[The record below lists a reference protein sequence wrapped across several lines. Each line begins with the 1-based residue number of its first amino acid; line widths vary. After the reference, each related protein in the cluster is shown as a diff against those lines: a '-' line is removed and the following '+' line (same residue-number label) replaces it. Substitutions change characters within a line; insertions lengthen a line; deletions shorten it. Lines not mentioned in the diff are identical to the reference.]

1 MKLHKLYFGILMES
15 ARMMV
20 VHSLLLG
27 VLLFVVMKWGL
38 GQSNV
43 VAERRSILIAAVS
56 VIYMIVFGHG
66 LPVKVN
72 PI

>member
-1 MKLHKLYFGILMES
+1 M
-15 ARMMV
+15 

-27 VLLFVVMKWGL
+27 VVLFVVMKWGL

>member
-1 MKLHKLYFGILMES
+1 MES